1 MLPRRLD
8 KYLRDSLPERLVDLR
23 AAIERGRV
31 HVKQPGGAVDVR
43 DDTLVFEGDEVLLD
57 GKQVE
62 PRRDHS
68 TLLLYKPRAVTSTL
82 ADPEGKRDLS
92 GWLARM
98 PRGVFPVGRLDRE
111 TTGLL
116 LFTSDGDLASAVTR
130 PEHGTDKAYWLWL
143 NEALT
148 ERDPRLRALRSGVKL
163 HDGWARAERVELER
177 ATDDYCSLELTLHE
191 GRNRQVRRM
200 CRALDL
206 RLLHL
211 HRRRVGPLTLTG
223 LGPGEFREI
232 ETSETESLWDAV
244 GGRELVRRRKLAALA
259 RYAAKLD
266 ERGAQ
271 HVRLERWLAERAPG

>member
-1 MLPRRLD
+1 L
-8 KYLRDSLPERLVDLR
+8 
-23 AAIERGRV
+23 A
-31 HVKQPGGAVDVR
+31 DVSG
-43 DDTLVFEGDEVLLD
+43 DTLVFEGDEVTLD
-57 GKQVE
+57 GRRVE
-62 PRRDHS
+62 PRRAHT
-68 TLLLYKPRAVTSTL
+68 TLIFHKPRAVTSTL

-130 PEHGTDKAYWLWL
+130 PEHGTQKAYWLWL
-143 NEALT
+143 NEVLGHG
-148 ERDPRLRALRSGVKL
+148 DPRLGALVAGVKL
-163 HDGWARAERVELER
+163 HDGWARAERVELEC
-177 ATDDYCSLELTLHE
+177 ATGDYCSLELTLHE

-232 ETSETESLWDAV
+232 EKSETESLWDAV
-244 GGRELVRRRKLAALA
+244 GGRDLLRRRKLAALR
-259 RYAAKLD
+259 RYAAKLS
-266 ERGAQ
+266 ERGAP
-271 HVRLERWLAERAPG
+271 HERLEGWLASELGRLSSGRDSPVELASHGATRPESSHKRAREL